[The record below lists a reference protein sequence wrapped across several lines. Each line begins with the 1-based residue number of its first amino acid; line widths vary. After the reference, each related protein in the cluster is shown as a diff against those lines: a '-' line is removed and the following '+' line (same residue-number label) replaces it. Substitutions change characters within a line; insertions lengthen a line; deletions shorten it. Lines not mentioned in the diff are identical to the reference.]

1 MNPPGGSP
9 APTPDKARVEYGR
22 CSSCGD
28 WAYGYFVEDL
38 TASIARV
45 QHCDRDSSRLTA
57 AAAVSVAAIVLV
69 CVLLLTIWR

>member
-1 MNPPGGSP
+1 MSPPDGGP
-9 APTPDKARVEYGR
+9 APTPDTDRVEYGR
-22 CSSCGD
+22 CTGCGD

-45 QHCDRDSSRLTA
+45 KHCERDPSRLTA
-57 AAAVSVAAIVLV
+57 AAAVSVAAVVLV